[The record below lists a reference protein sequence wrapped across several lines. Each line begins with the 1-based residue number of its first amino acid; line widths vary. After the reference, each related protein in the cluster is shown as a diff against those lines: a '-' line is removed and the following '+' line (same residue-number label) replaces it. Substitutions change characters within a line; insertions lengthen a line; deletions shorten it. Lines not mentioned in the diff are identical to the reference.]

1 MSLGYGVPISLTTT
15 KPKSS
20 EILRCQSVMTKISE
34 KKNKKKIDTVMEDVK
49 IFIPNFSLGVVER
62 IVRERKEKKKG
73 TNKKETTEK

>member
-1 MSLGYGVPISLTTT
+1 
-15 KPKSS
+15 
-20 EILRCQSVMTKISE
+20 
-34 KKNKKKIDTVMEDVK
+34 MEDVK